1 LYGSGQS
8 VNWPSSKSPS
18 LSDEADFIEPVF
30 AAAGTPLSLV
40 GHSYGAAVAL
50 VAANANPARIS
61 SIAVYEPT
69 LFSLIDA
76 HSPPPNQADG
86 IRRIVENCVKS
97 LDAGRPDEAA
107 GHFIDY
113 WMGPGSWSRTPDSR
127 KIPIAASIVHVQSWA
142 RALVTEPTALDAFRQ
157 LDVPVLYMLGK
168 RTTES
173 ALAVAQCLTAV
184 LPRVEVLTFED
195 LGHMGP
201 VTNPDQV
208 NTVVADFL
216 RRTVRT

>member
-8 VNWPSSKSPS
+8 VNWTSSKSPS

-50 VAANANPARIS
+50 VAAIANPARIS

-69 LFSLIDA
+69 LFSLVDA

-86 IRRIVENCVKS
+86 IRRTVENCVKS

-184 LPRVEVLTFED
+184 LPRVEVVTFED